1 MTFDA
6 RRKKLRFRANHRGM
20 QEADRL
26 VGQFVR
32 THIDGLDE
40 AGLARLELLLNEAD
54 QDLLD
59 WYLRRREPPE
69 DLRDDPFFAT
79 FMAFR
84 VEPIAR

>member
-1 MTFDA
+1 MELEV

-32 THIDGLDE
+32 AHVEALDE
-40 AGLARLELLLNEAD
+40 AGLERLELLLNEAD

-84 VEPIAR
+84 VEPIER